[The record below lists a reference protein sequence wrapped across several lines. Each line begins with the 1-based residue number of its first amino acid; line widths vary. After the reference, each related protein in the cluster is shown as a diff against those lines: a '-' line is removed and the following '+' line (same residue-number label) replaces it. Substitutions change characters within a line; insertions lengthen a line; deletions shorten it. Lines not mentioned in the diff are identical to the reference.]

1 MQNNLQN
8 LFNFVTQST
17 FKMKNGIL
25 YFLFALATI
34 ICMSSCGINSNF
46 MLKTPRDFQFDS
58 IPMAPKVDYV
68 IAPNDLF
75 SFRLFANDG
84 FKVIDLAAGTTADPT
99 GANNLTN
106 RGLGQSFISYLV
118 RQDGMSRLPMLG
130 DVQIAG
136 LTKLEAEMNL
146 EEAYAKYYVNPYVQV
161 QIQNQRVFVFPGN
174 GADAKVIE
182 LRNNNTTLLEAIA
195 RAGGIAERG
204 RAKRVKIIRQKEE
217 GKDVYQINLSTIGE
231 GLKYTSMIM
240 QANDIIYVEPVPEI
254 SQGVLNEVTPIVAL
268 LSSAFV
274 IYLTIN
280 QLK

>member
-1 MQNNLQN
+1 M
-8 LFNFVTQST
+8 
-17 FKMKNGIL
+17 
-25 YFLFALATI
+25 
-34 ICMSSCGINSNF
+34 
-46 MLKTPRDFQFDS
+46 
-58 IPMAPKVDYV
+58 
-68 IAPNDLF
+68 
-75 SFRLFANDG
+75 
-84 FKVIDLAAGTTADPT
+84 
-99 GANNLTN
+99 
-106 RGLGQSFISYLV
+106 V
-118 RQDGMSRLPMLG
+118 RQDGKARLPMLG

-174 GADAKVIE
+174 GADAQVIE
-182 LRNNNTTLLEAIA
+182 LQNNNTTLLEAIA

-204 RAKRVKIIRQKEE
+204 RAKRVKIIRQTKE

-240 QANDIIYVEPVPEI
+240 QANDIVYVEPVPEI

>member
-1 MQNNLQN
+1 VASIKYNIKQLTVQQDFQPDILTDDEKVLVNSYDVNTLFNPAKNFIRLEVKSLDGTTIETYPNLIEFSLLQN
-8 LFNFVTQST
+8 AQT
-17 FKMKNGIL
+17 
-25 YFLFALATI
+25 
-34 ICMSSCGINSNF
+34 
-46 MLKTPRDFQFDS
+46 
-58 IPMAPKVDYV
+58 
-68 IAPNDLF
+68 
-75 SFRLFANDG
+75 
-84 FKVIDLAAGTTADPT
+84 AGNV
-99 GANNLTN
+99 GAN

-118 RQDGMSRLPMLG
+118 RQDGKSRLPMLG

-146 EEAYAKYYVNPYVQV
+146 EKAYAKYYVNPYVQV

-174 GADAKVIE
+174 GADAQVIE
-182 LRNNNTTLLEAIA
+182 LQNNNTTLLEAIA
-195 RAGGIAERG
+195 RAGGIATRG
-204 RAKRVKIIRQKEE
+204 RAKRVKIVRQTNE

-240 QANDIIYVEPVPEI
+240 QANDIVYVEPVPEI